1 MRKVIEIPPQ
11 ALFILIQRRI
21 RVYRK
26 AMGLELITDLTVPIL
41 IPPLFLEF
49 VKMMTVKMGQR

>member
-1 MRKVIEIPPQ
+1 MIDIPPQ

-21 RVYRK
+21 RVYRE
-26 AMGLELITDLTVPIL
+26 AMGLELIAELSVPVI
-41 IPPLFLEF
+41 IPPLFMEF

>member
-1 MRKVIEIPPQ
+1 MIEIPPQ
-11 ALFILIQRRI
+11 IFFVLIQRRI
-21 RVYRK
+21 RVYRE

-49 VKMMTVKMGQR
+49 VKAMRTKMGQR